1 MLGPVS
7 YSPDLDVFA
16 TPPTTP
22 MSTEPP
28 SESII
33 RPSLSRSSSRPSNLH
48 LTKTA
53 VEFRPD
59 ILLESQSPPHVPY
72 NRSPAQVTMPQSMSS
87 SSVVNGRAASTSS
100 ANSLSGGSDHN
111 SRPKIPTI
119 TTTAAADST
128 LKTFVTSPHSVTSA
142 PILRP
147 HSHSQSAMTSPCFVH
162 SNLDKGASF
171 SEWLKSSNGLPAVD
185 VAPVLK
191 PMSADSHK
199 TPSRRYRKVNDE
211 QVIPVPYE
219 DDNEENVFDASD
231 YDDDEGSASLTK
243 QLADTA
249 VGVREMSKQLGAL
262 LESPSFPPKVLNI
275 GRPHTYQI
283 KYSERADCDQGTR
296 QSSDR
301 AYACPSSLPHEKA
314 QV

>member
-1 MLGPVS
+1 
-7 YSPDLDVFA
+7 
-16 TPPTTP
+16 
-22 MSTEPP
+22 
-28 SESII
+28 
-33 RPSLSRSSSRPSNLH
+33 
-48 LTKTA
+48 
-53 VEFRPD
+53 
-59 ILLESQSPPHVPY
+59 
-72 NRSPAQVTMPQSMSS
+72 
-87 SSVVNGRAASTSS
+87 
-100 ANSLSGGSDHN
+100 
-111 SRPKIPTI
+111 
-119 TTTAAADST
+119 
-128 LKTFVTSPHSVTSA
+128 
-142 PILRP
+142 
-147 HSHSQSAMTSPCFVH
+147 MTSPCFVH

-211 QVIPVPYE
+211 QVIPIPYE

-262 LESPSFPPKVLNI
+262 PEPPSFTPKVLNI

-301 AYACPSSLPHEKA
+301 AYACPRSLPHEKA